1 MRIISG
7 VHKGRRLQAPKKL
20 PIRPTTDM
28 AKEGLF
34 NLLQHRLHLQGLRVL
49 DLFAGSGNISYE
61 FGSRGA
67 ESITAVD
74 QHQGCVRFIQK
85 TSKELA
91 LPIEIVRSAARPF
104 LDKNRRQYDLI
115 FADPP
120 YDFEESVLLELIEAS
135 FAGDTL
141 INDGYFIL
149 EHRPQLDFESHKSF
163 LESRKYGS
171 SVFSFF
177 GKEKEEE

>member
-61 FGSRGA
+61 FGSRGP

-74 QHQGCVRFIQK
+74 QHQGCIRYIQK
-85 TSKELA
+85 TCQELD
-91 LPIEIVRSAARPF
+91 LPIEAVRSAAQTF

-120 YDFEESVLLELIEAS
+120 YDFEEKVLLELIEAC
-135 FAGDTL
+135 FTGDTL
-141 INDGYFIL
+141 SAEGYLIL
-149 EHRPQLDFESHKSF
+149 EHRPQLNFESHEFF

-177 GKEKEEE
+177 GKEEE

>member
-7 VHKGRRLQAPKKL
+7 VHKGRRLSAPKKL

-67 ESITAVD
+67 ELITAVD

-85 TSKELA
+85 TSEELD
-91 LPIEIVRSAARPF
+91 LPIEAVRSSAHTF

-120 YDFEESVLLELIEAS
+120 YDFEKNVLLELIATS
-135 FAGDTL
+135 LTGDTL
-141 INDGYFIL
+141 GAEGYFIL
-149 EHRPQLDFESHKSF
+149 EHRPQIDFESHEYF

-177 GKEKEEE
+177 GKAEE